1 MSPSFKIGIVNK
13 LFKKL
18 NEDSI
23 FDIFDIVKHKNWYSP
38 KKIFYLP
45 LILRN
50 NP

>member
-1 MSPSFKIGIVNK
+1 MSPLFKIGIVNK

-18 NEDSI
+18 DEDSI
-23 FDIFDIVKHKNWYSP
+23 FHIFDIVKYKNWYSP
-38 KKIFYLP
+38 KKTFYSP